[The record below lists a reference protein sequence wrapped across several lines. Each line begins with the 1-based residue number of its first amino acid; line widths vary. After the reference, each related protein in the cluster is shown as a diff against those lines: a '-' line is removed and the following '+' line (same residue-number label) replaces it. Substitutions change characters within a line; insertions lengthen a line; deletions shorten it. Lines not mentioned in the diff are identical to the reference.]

1 MDHQRQQGFL
11 LGRSLGGAPVG
22 GVVGVSLL
30 RPMRADHLQQEP
42 DHPLNDNAITDL
54 DLTSTISGLA
64 LDPSHR
70 KYIKEILLDLCQ
82 DPEVIGYRQ
91 NIIEDLLRI
100 PELTEGFH
108 EILTKILALDRYR
121 FYKEQEELLYE
132 VTWRLG
138 ELEVCV
144 DCIRGLSCLFR
155 ESKDD
160 PRSRG
165 LKNLRQYIETIEQDE
180 TFRNLV
186 KELPELLTKVR
197 SVGSVTIG
205 VNLDDRLRPVE
216 AALLSVNR
224 ERYGKATP
232 TLFKRLFGR
241 KKKPGPG
248 VRPGAVQD
256 TTVEDTAGK
265 TGIAPMHSVPSV
277 HEAARGSGV
286 AEITRANP
294 MMIPLFRDLSEVLN
308 KISFPIARAL
318 NRYVGVNSRYLA
330 NLGSEL
336 AFYLGAVNLIRRINS
351 SGLPMCKAELAPKEE
366 RSCMLKDSFN
376 INLAL
381 RLYERKERHDLK
393 GTLITNDAQFDSGA
407 RIFILTGPNQG
418 GKTTFTQAIGIVQ
431 VLAQAGLYV
440 PGAQARISPVEGI
453 YTHFP
458 VREHPELDTG
468 RLGEEAKRLGEIFSE
483 ATPCS
488 LILLNE
494 SLSNTSHAESF
505 FLLRDVVRILRLLG
519 ARAVLTTHLHE
530 LAAQVSELN
539 AEPPEDNQAVSM
551 VSQVRD
557 RKSNDESTSIER
569 TFKIVRSAPT
579 GRSYAGEIASQYGIS
594 FQQLQEL
601 LKKRG
606 LL

>member
-11 LGRSLGGAPVG
+11 KGRGLGHGLGGAIVG

-30 RPMRADHLQQEP
+30 RPMRADHLQKEP
-42 DHPLNDNAITDL
+42 DHPLNKNSVADL
-54 DLTSTISGLA
+54 DLHSTISGLA

-70 KYIKEILLDLCQ
+70 KYIQDILLDLCQ
-82 DPEVIGYRQ
+82 DPEVISYRQ

-100 PELTEGFH
+100 PEFTKGFH
-108 EILTKILALDRYR
+108 EILTKILTLDRYR

-144 DCIRGLSCLFR
+144 DCIKGLSSLFG
-155 ESKDD
+155 EIKDD
-160 PRSRG
+160 PRSQG
-165 LKNLRQYIETIEQDE
+165 LNNLRDYIKSIEQDE

-186 KELPELLTKVR
+186 KDLPDLLTKVR
-197 SVGSVTIG
+197 SVASVTIG

-232 TLFKRLFGR
+232 TLFNRLFGR
-241 KKKPGPG
+241 RNKTG
-248 VRPGAVQD
+248 
-256 TTVEDTAGK
+256 EDTAGK
-265 TGIAPMHSVPSV
+265 AGIAPMHSVPSV
-277 HEAARGSGV
+277 HEAARGSGL

-318 NRYVGVNSRYLA
+318 NKYVGVNSRYLA

-336 AFYLGAVNLIRRINS
+336 AFYLGAVNLIHRIES
-351 SGLPMCKAELAPKEE
+351 SGLPMCKPELASKEE
-366 RSCMLKDSFN
+366 RSCLLKDSFN
-376 INLAL
+376 LNLAH
-381 RLYERKERHDLK
+381 RLYDREANHNLE
-393 GTLITNDAQFDSGA
+393 GTLITNDAQFDPGA

-440 PGAQARISPVEGI
+440 PGARARISPVEGI

-483 ATPCS
+483 ATSCS

-494 SLSNTSHAESF
+494 SLSNTSHNESL

-539 AEPPEDNQAVSM
+539 SEPPEDNQAVSM

-557 RKSNDESTSIER
+557 GKSDGDSTSIER
-569 TFKIVRSAPT
+569 TFRIVKSAPT

-606 LL
+606 LV